1 MNNHYSF
8 YLFCKLRDL
17 IIPSELEYDLL
28 YSEDMVLFE
37 MYGNSP
43 FNMDTKGEYECIV
56 DFLNYV
62 KENNINQ

>member
-17 IIPSELEYDLL
+17 IIPSKLEYDLL
-28 YSEDMVLFE
+28 YSEDMALFE
-37 MYGNSP
+37 EYNDSI
-43 FNMDTKGEYECIV
+43 FSINMKGEYECIV

-62 KENNINQ
+62 KENKTN

>member
-8 YLFCKLRDL
+8 YLFCKLRDA

-28 YSEDMVLFE
+28 YSEDMALFE
-37 MYGNSP
+37 EYNDSI
-43 FNMDTKGEYECIV
+43 FSINMKGEYECIV

-62 KENNINQ
+62 KENKTD